1 MDKTFK
7 ERLEAI
13 KAAKGIGNS
22 DLVFLLQTP
31 YPTIRSW
38 VVNGAVPMKTSGIWA
53 KIEAIEKT
61 MI

>member
-13 KAAKGIGNS
+13 KAARNMGNS

-38 VVNGAVPMKTSGIWA
+38 VVNGVVPNKTSGIWA
-53 KIEAIEKT
+53 KIEAIEENLK
-61 MI
+61 